1 MWNQELFVL
10 TVQIPHS
17 LFLTM
22 DNDNIIAVKSKAF
35 AIRTVNLYKYLLH
48 TKKEFI
54 LSKQFV
60 RSGTSIGANV
70 KEAIQGQSK
79 KDFLSKLQVSLKEAS
94 ETEYWLDLLVSSDYI
109 TGEQYESINADCAEL
124 LKLLTAII
132 TTTKKS
138 LNIYP

>member
-1 MWNQELFVL
+1 MRTEN
-10 TVQIPHS
+10 
-17 LFLTM
+17 
-22 DNDNIIAVKSKAF
+22 AVAEKSKAF
-35 AIRTVNLYKYLLH
+35 ALRIVKLYRYLCEE
-48 TKKEFI
+48 KKEFV
-54 LSKQFV
+54 LSKQLL